1 MTELELKFALPASLH
16 DALERDPDLGPW
28 RSEQVW
34 SCYHD
39 TPDGALAQ
47 ARTAVRVRR
56 KGEAWLQT
64 VKADLG
70 DAFERFEWERPITG
84 PTPSLDALPA
94 ADTPAGALTR
104 RTFDAWQP
112 LFETD
117 FERRS
122 TVVQNGA
129 LRIEMARDTG
139 EVRGKVGNEARVA
152 AIREVELE
160 LLEGPQPAYFDWVRD
175 WVIKHDARLLIAT
188 KNERGLRLCE
198 RLPARPQPVPAGP
211 LEQFDP
217 LAPQALKAAV
227 SLVCRNLEAARADIE
242 DQAGIVARAAESG
255 EAGKHAAGN
264 TALAANPRRDGIQA
278 LHEALVRCRLI
289 LAARHGAAHADAALS
304 RQAAGLARLAAAATG
319 APLLAA
325 AEPAHPEG
333 SPAAQQQALHVHALL
348 SLHAA
353 LNGPPLTRFVL
364 EALAGSSRHPDDT
377 QT

>member
-1 MTELELKFALPASLH
+1 
-16 DALERDPDLGPW
+16 
-28 RSEQVW
+28 
-34 SCYHD
+34 
-39 TPDGALAQ
+39 
-47 ARTAVRVRR
+47 
-56 KGEAWLQT
+56 
-64 VKADLG
+64 
-70 DAFERFEWERPITG
+70 
-84 PTPSLDALPA
+84 
-94 ADTPAGALTR
+94 
-104 RTFDAWQP
+104 
-112 LFETD
+112 
-117 FERRS
+117 
-122 TVVQNGA
+122 VVQNGA

>member
-1 MTELELKFALPASLH
+1 MTELELKFALPAALH
-16 DALERDPDLGPW
+16 EALECDPNLGPW

-39 TPDGALAQ
+39 TPEGALAQ

-56 KGEAWLQT
+56 KGDTWLQT

-70 DAFERFEWERPITG
+70 DAFERFEWERPIAG
-84 PTPSLDALPA
+84 PAPSLDALPA

-122 TVVQNGA
+122 TVVQDGA

-139 EVRGKVGNEARVA
+139 EVRGEVGGQARVA
-152 AIREVELE
+152 AIQEVELE
-160 LLEGPQPAYFDWVRD
+160 LLEGPQSAYFEWVRD
-175 WVIKHDARLLIAT
+175 WAIKHDARLLIAT

-198 RLPARPQPVPAGP
+198 RLPARPQPVPAQP
-211 LEQFDP
+211 LERFDP
-217 LAPQALKAAV
+217 LAPYALKSAV

-242 DQAGIVARAAESG
+242 DQAGIAARAVES
-255 EAGKHAAGN
+255 EVAGKHSAN
-264 TALAANPRRDGIQA
+264 TMSAEPSRRDGIQA

-289 LAARHGAAHADAALS
+289 LAARHAATPAEASLS
-304 RQAAGLARLAAAATG
+304 RQAAGLARLAAAAMG

-325 AEPAHPEG
+325 AEPAPTDG
-333 SPAAQQQALHVHALL
+333 SPAAQQQALHIHALL

-353 LNGPPLTRFVL
+353 LNGPSLTRFVL
-364 EALAGSSRHPDDT
+364 EALALSCCQANDT
-377 QT
+377 RT